1 MPNND
6 EKQCLECGW
15 AGDIEEC
22 PREKQWAD
30 HAGGYYIS
38 VAICPK
44 CSSDH
49 LATYDSQEAKDSRLQ
64 FTGEEQVENKL
75 CSDCCHWIE
84 EHTPDG
90 CQAPG
95 CQCPQFKGIT
105 NLNDPLHIE
114 ELKVEGSPHEG

>member
-15 AGDIEEC
+15 VGDIEEC

-49 LATYDSQEAKDSRLQ
+49 LAAYDSQEAKDSRLQ

-75 CSDCCHWIE
+75 AIRQVVQNMMFENASARVYGRQDN
-84 EHTPDG
+84 
-90 CQAPG
+90 QR
-95 CQCPQFKGIT
+95 
-105 NLNDPLHIE
+105 
-114 ELKVEGSPHEG
+114 